1 MDLSEG
7 RLRCHVSRVL
17 IPWLLGDAMTGI
29 IFRREKS

>member
-17 IPWLLGDAMTGI
+17 IPWLLGDAMTGT
-29 IFRREKS
+29 IFEREKS